1 MTLPADAAQT
11 AADAI
16 RQRCDLAPEWAIVLG
31 SGLGP
36 LADEV
41 QVRAEFAYEE
51 LPHFPRSTAVGHAG
65 RLLLGELQGRR
76 VAVMQGRFH
85 LYEGWSPQQTA
96 LPIRVMHALGARSL
110 AVTNAA
116 GGLHPLMRVGDPM
129 VIEDQINLMFRN
141 PLVGPN
147 DDTLGPR
154 FPDMSR
160 PFDPHYGE
168 TALEAARLGNFACHV
183 GVYAGMLG
191 PTYETRAEYRML
203 RGLGASAAGM
213 STVPEV
219 IAARHLGM
227 RVLGIST
234 ITNVCSPDALGET
247 SGQEVVNAANS
258 ASGKL
263 LAMVTAV
270 IRSAG

>member
-1 MTLPADAAQT
+1 MSVPPDAGRA

-16 RQRCDLAPEWAIVLG
+16 RAKCDLAPKWAIVLG

-41 QVRAEFAYEE
+41 DVQAEFAYEE
-51 LPHFPRSTAVGHAG
+51 LPCFPRSTAVGHAG
-65 RLLLGELQGRR
+65 RLLFGTLEGQS

-85 LYEGWSPQQTA
+85 LYEGWSPHQTA
-96 LPIRVMHALGARSL
+96 LPIRVLHELGARSL

-129 VIEDQINLMFRN
+129 VIEDQINLMFQN

-147 DDTLGPR
+147 DDALGPR

-160 PFDPHYGE
+160 PYDREYGE
-168 TALEAARLGNFACHV
+168 IALEAARQGNFACHV

-219 IAARHLGM
+219 IAARHMGM
-227 RVLGIST
+227 RVLGVSM

-247 SGQEVVNAANS
+247 SGQEVVDAANN

-270 IRSAG
+270 IRASA

>member
-1 MTLPADAAQT
+1 MTLPASAYQDAA
-11 AADAI
+11 AAI
-16 RQRCDLAPEWAIVLG
+16 RARCDLTPRWAIVLG

-36 LADEV
+36 LADHVEV
-41 QVRAEFAYEE
+41 SAEFAYED

-65 RLLLGELQGRR
+65 RLLLGRLEGQA
-76 VAVMQGRFH
+76 VVVMQGRFH

-96 LPIRVMHALGARSL
+96 MPIRVMHALGARSL
-110 AVTNAA
+110 VVTNAA
-116 GGLHPLMRVGDPM
+116 GGLNPQMQVGDPM
-129 VIEDQINLMFRN
+129 VITDQINLMFQN
-141 PLVGPN
+141 PLIGPN
-147 DDTLGPR
+147 DDALGPR
-154 FPDMSR
+154 FPDMSQ
-160 PFDPHYGE
+160 PYDPAYGE
-168 TALEAARLGNFACHV
+168 TAKAAARRGDFACHA

-203 RGLGASAAGM
+203 RRLGASAAGM

-219 IAARHLGM
+219 IAARHAGM

-234 ITNVCSPDALGET
+234 VTNVCNPDALGET
-247 SGQEVVNAANS
+247 SGQEVVDAASNAS
-258 ASGKL
+258 SKL